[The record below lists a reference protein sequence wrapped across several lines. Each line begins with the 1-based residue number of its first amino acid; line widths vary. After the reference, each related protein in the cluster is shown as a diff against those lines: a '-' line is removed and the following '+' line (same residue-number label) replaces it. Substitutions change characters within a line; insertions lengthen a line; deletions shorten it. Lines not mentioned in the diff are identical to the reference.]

1 MSLKRIG
8 GKAIVYALSNG
19 LGSAA
24 QLLLL
29 FYCAYVLPG
38 DSLGVLTLFTAVV
51 ALSTQ
56 VMGFGLVAAFQRD
69 FYTASS
75 DLRRAYLS
83 TLVGAVIVV
92 GLIILLLVSAA
103 VPLLGDRLGFPASLL
118 IVAMIGALGQ
128 ALQQF
133 LLAVWQ
139 SEGAGRSY
147 LIYMS
152 CFCALQMVVPMGVI
166 EWLGHRWE
174 SAVYGQAAVFLL
186 AGLLSLGVLRV
197 KGYLRPC
204 CHRSYLRSALSFGLP
219 LVPYQ
224 FAGWGMAMLDRFI
237 ITSFSGVAVAGYYA
251 LAFQAAQLINIVS
264 SGFNQAFSPWLY
276 ASLSKGTAGDFRQIR
291 LVLSGYSAGLVLIC
305 LSGYLLFAMI
315 AGLLDNQAY
324 REALVFAPWLF
335 LAMLL
340 NGLYRAS
347 SSFLLY
353 NGRTGVL
360 AIMIS
365 LIALV
370 SVGLNYEL
378 VQIWGAPAAGWV
390 CCLCFGLLFSLTAF
404 LAVNQQRVR

>member
-1 MSLKRIG
+1 MSLKKVG

-38 DSLGVLTLFTAVV
+38 DSLGILTLFSAVV

-56 VMGFGLVAAFQRD
+56 VVGVGLVAAFQRD
-69 FYTASS
+69 FYAASS
-75 DLRRAYLS
+75 DLRHAYLS
-83 TLVGAVIVV
+83 TLVGAVIFV
-92 GLIILLLVSAA
+92 GLVILLLVSLAA
-103 VPLLGDRLGFPASLL
+103 PLLGDRLGFPAGLL
-118 IVAMIGALGQ
+118 TVGMIGALGQ

-139 SEGAGRSY
+139 SEGAGRPY

-152 CFCALQMVVPMGVI
+152 CFCVLQLALPMGVI

-186 AGLLSLGVLRV
+186 GGVLSLGILRA
-197 KGYLRPC
+197 KGYLLAC
-204 CHRSYLRSALSFGLP
+204 CNRRYLRSALSFGVP

-276 ASLSKGTAGDFRQIR
+276 ASLSKGTAGDHRQIR
-291 LVLSGYSAGLVLIC
+291 LVLSGYTVGLVVIC
-305 LSGYLLFAMI
+305 LGGYLMFAVF

-324 REALVFAPWLF
+324 RQALVFAPWLF
-335 LAMLL
+335 LAMLF
-340 NGLYRAS
+340 NGLYRAC
-347 SSFLLY
+347 SSFLMY
-353 NGRTGVL
+353 SGRTGAL
-360 AIMIS
+360 ALMIS
-365 LIALV
+365 SIAML
-370 SVGLNYEL
+370 SVGLNYQL
-378 VQIWGAPAAGWV
+378 VQAWGAIAAGWV
-390 CCLCFGLLFSLTAF
+390 CCLCFGLLFIVTAV